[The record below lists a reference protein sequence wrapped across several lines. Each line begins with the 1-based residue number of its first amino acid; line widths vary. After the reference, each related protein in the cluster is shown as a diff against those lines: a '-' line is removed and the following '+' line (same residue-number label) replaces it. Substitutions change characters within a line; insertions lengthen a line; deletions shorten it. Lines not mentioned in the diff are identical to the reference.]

1 VYCGTSRSR
10 VKPVLDLILQE
21 LHCLKTELVSPSD
34 LRRAKDQVLSNQI
47 IGLETTAAR
56 ANVLGGQFLSF
67 GRDVSMEERQAGI
80 ESVTEDQVMLLANAL
95 FDSDRMALALV
106 GDIQGLELTLGRLDC

>member
-1 VYCGTSRSR
+1 ME
-10 VKPVLDLILQE
+10 P
-21 LHCLKTELVSPSD
+21 VSPSD

-56 ANVLGGQFLSF
+56 ANALGGQLIAF
-67 GRDVSMEERQAGI
+67 GRAVSMEERQAAI

-106 GDIQGLELTLGRLDC
+106 GDIQGLELALDRLDC

>member
-1 VYCGTSRSR
+1 ME
-10 VKPVLDLILQE
+10 P
-21 LHCLKTELVSPSD
+21 VSPSD

-106 GDIQGLELTLGRLDC
+106 GDIQSLDLALDHLDC